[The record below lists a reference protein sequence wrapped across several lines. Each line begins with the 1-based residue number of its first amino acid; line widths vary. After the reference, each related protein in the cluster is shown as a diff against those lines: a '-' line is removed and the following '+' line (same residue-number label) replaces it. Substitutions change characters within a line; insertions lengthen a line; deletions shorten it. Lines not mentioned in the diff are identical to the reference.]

1 MNTKKY
7 RRQEKMDNSFLNSR
21 RDLQIVSRLIEPDS
35 RILDLGCG
43 DGSFLAYLKHLKN
56 ASVLGLELEQ
66 SQIGKCIANGVAVI
80 QSDLNRKLDF
90 ADDKSFDYVILSH
103 TLQELE
109 NPAELLEEIV
119 RVGKKAV
126 VSFINFGYFPNRLQ
140 LLFSGRMPRN
150 KSLPHEW
157 YNTPNIHLGT
167 IADFQ
172 RLCREKNINIVQS
185 IALGSTWDAPLWFGH
200 NLFAPGCVFVLSS

>member
-1 MNTKKY
+1 MNN
-7 RRQEKMDNSFLNSR
+7 DILANR

-35 RILDLGCG
+35 RVLDLGCG
-43 DGSFLAYLKHLKN
+43 DGAFLAHLKKTKN
-56 ASVLGLELEQ
+56 ASVLGLELGQ
-66 SQIGKCIANGVAVI
+66 DAIGKCIKNGVAVI

-90 ADDKSFDYVILSH
+90 AEDKSFDYVILSH
-103 TLQELE
+103 TLQELG
-109 NPAELLEEIV
+109 NPDLLLSEIV

-126 VSFINFGYFPNRLQ
+126 VSFINFGHIVNRFQ
-140 LLFSGRMPRN
+140 LMFSGRMPRN

-172 RLCREKNINIVQS
+172 KLCRERDIKILEA
-185 IALGSTWDAPLWFGH
+185 IALGSKWDAPVHFGH
-200 NLFAPGCVFVLSS
+200 NLFAHGCVFVLSN

>member
-1 MNTKKY
+1 
-7 RRQEKMDNSFLNSR
+7 MDNSFLNTR

-43 DGSFLAYLKHLKN
+43 DGLFLAYLKKNKN

-66 SQIGKCIANGVAVI
+66 QQICKCIANGVPVI
-80 QSDLNRKLDF
+80 QSNLNRKLDF

-109 NPAELLEEIV
+109 NPALLLEEIV

-140 LLFSGRMPRN
+140 LLFTGRMPRN

-172 RLCREKNINIVQS
+172 RLCAEKNICIEES
-185 IALGSTWDAPLWFGH
+185 IALGSNWDAPFGFGH

>member
-1 MNTKKY
+1 
-7 RRQEKMDNSFLNSR
+7 MDNSFLNSR
-21 RDLQIVSRLIEPDS
+21 RDLQIVSRLIEENS
-35 RILDLGCG
+35 RVLDLGCG
-43 DGSFLAYLKHLKN
+43 DGCFLAYLKKEKN

-66 SQIGKCIANGVAVI
+66 EKILACIANGVPVI
-80 QSDLNRKLDF
+80 QRNLNRSLSF

-109 NPAELLEEIV
+109 NPEKILAEIV

-126 VSFINFGYFPNRLQ
+126 VSFINFGYFPNRMQ
-140 LLFSGRMPRN
+140 LLLSGRMPRN
-150 KSLPHEW
+150 KFLPHEW

-172 RLCREKNINIVQS
+172 QLCKEKNIVILEF
-185 IALGSTWDAPLWFGH
+185 IALGNNWDAPFGFGH

>member
-1 MNTKKY
+1 MEQNIF
-7 RRQEKMDNSFLNSR
+7 ENR

-35 RILDLGCG
+35 RVLDLGCG
-43 DGSFLAYLKHLKN
+43 DGRFLAHLKVSKN

-66 SQIGKCIANGVAVI
+66 GKILECIANGVPVI
-80 QSDLNRKLDF
+80 QRDLNKNLDF
-90 ADDKSFDYVILSH
+90 AEDKSFDYVVLSH

-109 NPAELLEEIV
+109 NPDRILGEIV

-126 VSFINFGYFPNRLQ
+126 VSFINFGYFPNRMQ
-140 LLFSGRMPRN
+140 LLFTGRMPRN
-150 KSLPHEW
+150 KFLPHEW
-157 YNTPNIHLGT
+157 YNTPNIHFGT

-172 RLCREKNINIVQS
+172 RLCKEKNIQILQS
-185 IALGSTWDAPLWFGH
+185 IALGNNWDAPFGFGH

>member
-1 MNTKKY
+1 MNNDVLT
-7 RRQEKMDNSFLNSR
+7 NR

-43 DGSFLAYLKHLKN
+43 DGAFLAYLKKTKN

-66 SQIGKCIANGVAVI
+66 NAICQCIKNGVAVI
-80 QSDLNRKLDF
+80 QSNLNRKLDF
-90 ADDKSFDYVILSH
+90 AGDKSFDYVILSH

-109 NPAELLEEIV
+109 NPELLLAEIV

-126 VSFINFGYFPNRLQ
+126 VSFINFGHIVNRIQ
-140 LLFSGRMPRN
+140 LMFSGKMPRN
-150 KSLPHEW
+150 KALPHEW

-172 RLCREKNINIVQS
+172 RLCKTHNIKIVEA
-185 IALGSTWDAPLWFGH
+185 IALGSRWDAPVHFGH
-200 NLFAPGCVFVLSS
+200 NLFAHGCVFVLES